1 MIYYV
6 DFDRTLFDTKSF
18 LDELYE
24 ILLEYNIPKEEFIK
38 KSNEM
43 EEFNPFM
50 ILNLLKD
57 KYSFSSSLFVDIER
71 LIKKSMV
78 FIYYDALV
86 FLRDIK
92 KSNNTLILL
101 TKGDMNFQNNK
112 IDHSGIRNLFDKV
125 IITSEDKGNLD
136 IDYHGIFIDDKK
148 EELERILK
156 RNPYKM
162 YLIDREH
169 QYDNLDNNN
178 INLIHSLK
186 EVEIVEN

>member
-24 ILLEYNIPKEEFIK
+24 ILLEYNIPKEEFIE
-38 KSNEM
+38 KSNEV
-43 EEFNPFM
+43 EEFDPFM

-78 FIYYDALV
+78 FIYYDALI

-92 KSNNTLILL
+92 KSDNTLILL
-101 TKGDMNFQNNK
+101 TRGDMNFQNNK

-136 IDYHGIFIDDKK
+136 IDYSGIFIDDKK
-148 EELERILK
+148 EELESILK
-156 RNPYKM
+156 RNPYKV

-169 QYDNLDNNN
+169 QYDGLSDKK
-178 INLIHSLK
+178 INLVHSLK
-186 EVEIVEN
+186 EVEIL